1 MSRLRLLTTFVCII
15 VVAMFFAGCAVSYT
29 VKEPVPSSIDYGR
42 KDIKPVTL
50 TIVDK
55 RTGSDTIFLAKVL
68 GAGGSM
74 SDSISIT
81 IDSMADPIG
90 YFAQQL
96 ERELNSRGIPVK
108 CVVGKPAAEGLV
120 LLIHKYQ
127 IINVRATGFSPWEAC
142 HVFYG
147 TIVMDKQEKAIKAY
161 FYNGKTPMWDIKE
174 VEEPCFTIP
183 VSIII
188 KDVASKINRAVFN
201 LRAPDGKVDA
211 LTAQIDAEIGKDKKN
226 PYDRPFWKVL
236 ELGYTN
242 NPKATEPLKKY
253 TQDSDEFFKSCA
265 LSSIGTLGADGQL
278 EFLIQQYRVASGY
291 NDRYMAAKS
300 IGDIGTPA
308 ALLIL
313 QDMKKDKA
321 YASESGLKYCVDL
334 YAP

>member
-1 MSRLRLLTTFVCII
+1 
-15 VVAMFFAGCAVSYT
+15 MFFAGCALSYT
-29 VKEPVPSSIDYGR
+29 VKEPVPSSLDYGR
-42 KDIKPVTL
+42 KDIKPISL

-55 RTGSDTIFLAKVL
+55 RTGADSIFLAKVL
-68 GAGGSM
+68 GVGGSM
-74 SDSISIT
+74 SDSISVT
-81 IDSMADPIG
+81 IDSMADPIA
-90 YFAQQL
+90 YFSQQM

-108 CVVGKPAAEGLV
+108 CVVGKSATEGLV
-120 LLIHKYQ
+120 LLINKYQ
-127 IINVRATGFSPWEAC
+127 IVNVRATGFSPWEAC
-142 HVFYG
+142 HTFYG
-147 TIVMDKQEKAIKAY
+147 TIVMDKLEKPIKAY
-161 FYNGKTPMWDIKE
+161 FYNGKTPVWSMKE

-201 LRAPDGKVDA
+201 LRASNEKVDA
-211 LTAQIDAEIGKDKKN
+211 LTAQIDTEIGKDKD

-265 LSSIGTLGADGQL
+265 LSSIGTLGADDQL
-278 EFLIQQYRVASGY
+278 EFLIQQYRAAAGY
-291 NDRYMAAKS
+291 NDKYMAAKS

-308 ALLIL
+308 ALQVL

-321 YASESGLKYCVDL
+321 YTSEGGLKYCVDL